1 VIVFVDFDG
10 TITDVDTFDALV
22 RAAAG
27 DAAWRD
33 IDDELVA
40 GRMTLRDA
48 LARQAALVRF
58 TKAEA
63 LAFLEANAIVDP
75 TFASFVACVRA
86 HGGAVRVV
94 SSGVASIIRAAL
106 ERAGVEV
113 PVLANDV
120 DYAADG
126 WTIAFIDDSANGH
139 DKAAHVRAAQ
149 AAGETTVFVGDG
161 ISDFAAAEIADRV
174 FAKKDRALEQYCS
187 ERGIAYTPF
196 TSFAQIER
204 ALLPFLADGG

>member
-27 DAAWRD
+27 EAAWRD

-63 LAFLEANAIVDP
+63 LAFLEANATVDP
-75 TFASFVACVRA
+75 TFASFVARVRA
-86 HGGAVRVV
+86 HAGDVRVV
-94 SSGVASIIRAAL
+94 SSGVASIIHAAL
-106 ERAGVEV
+106 ERAGVDV

-126 WTIAFIDDSANGH
+126 WTIVFIDDSTNGH
-139 DKAAHVRAAQ
+139 DKAAHVRAAH
-149 AAGETTVFVGDG
+149 AAGEATVFVGDG
-161 ISDFAAAEIADRV
+161 MSDFAAAEIADRV
-174 FAKKDRALEQYCS
+174 FAKKGRALEQYCS
-187 ERGIAYTPF
+187 ERGIAYMPF

>member
-22 RAAAG
+22 RDAAG

-40 GRMTLRDA
+40 GRLTLRDA
-48 LARQAALVRF
+48 LARQAALVRHS
-58 TKAEA
+58 KAEA
-63 LAFLEANAIVDP
+63 LAFLEANATVDP
-75 TFASFVACVRA
+75 AFAPFVAQVRT
-86 HGGAVRVV
+86 HGGEVRVV
-94 SSGVASIIRAAL
+94 SSGVASIIHATL
-106 ERAGVEV
+106 ERANVEV

-120 DYAADG
+120 DYAPDG
-126 WTIAFIDDSANGH
+126 WTITFIDDSANGH
-139 DKAAHVRAAQ
+139 DKAAHVRAAC
-149 AAGETTVFVGDG
+149 AAGEATVYIGDG

-187 ERGIAYTPF
+187 ERGIACIPF
-196 TSFAQIER
+196 TSFAEIER
-204 ALLPFLADGG
+204 ALFT